1 MSRHH
6 LPVLLAA
13 AASLAG
19 AALPAPVTGAPA
31 PAAAAPSAHA
41 AHAAHAGGAPHAAA
55 DGARVARR
63 WGEEGHRLV
72 GEAAARALPVD
83 MPAFFRNAV
92 EQLAYLNPE
101 PDRWRAPRDATPLDA
116 AMDPAYAP
124 DHFVDLEL
132 LPAGA
137 LRARDRH
144 AFADSL
150 RKATVSPQV
159 AGFLP
164 YRIVEL
170 TARLREEF
178 RLWRRAATAQERA
191 WIEARIVNDAG
202 ILGHYVADG
211 ANPHHTSI
219 HYNGWT
225 GPNPKGYTP
234 TGTNFHWRFESEFVR
249 GNVTRADVSP
259 LVDARARALLPL
271 RDSVGAYL
279 ERSHRQLERLYEL
292 DKREAFGPTTRGA
305 DHKRFAVERLAAGAT
320 MLRDVWWTAWV
331 ASAETAPTR

>member
-1 MSRHH
+1 MARLH
-6 LPVLLAA
+6 LPVLLVTAA
-13 AASLAG
+13 ATVA
-19 AALPAPVTGAPA
+19 AALPSPATGATLPTA
-31 PAAAAPSAHA
+31 RPAAAAAT
-41 AHAAHAGGAPHAAA
+41 AGDAL
-55 DGARVARR
+55 VVRR
-63 WGEEGHRLV
+63 WGEAGHRLV

-83 MPAFFRNAV
+83 MPSFFRNAV
-92 EQLAYLNPE
+92 AQLAYLNPE

-137 LRARDRH
+137 LRARDRYG
-144 AFADSL
+144 FADSL
-150 RKATVSPQV
+150 RKANVSPQV

-170 TARLREEF
+170 TSRLREEF
-178 RLWRRAATAQERA
+178 RLWRRATTAQERS
-191 WIEARIVNDAG
+191 WIEARILNDAG

-225 GPNPKGYTP
+225 GANPKGYTP
-234 TGTNFHWRFESEFVR
+234 PGTNFHSRFESQYVEA
-249 GNVTRADVSP
+249 NVALADVTP
-259 LVDARARALLPL
+259 LVDARARAILPL

-279 ERSHRQLERLYEL
+279 ERTHQQLGRLYDL
-292 DKREAFGPTTRGA
+292 DKAEAFGAATRG
-305 DHKRFAVERLAAGAT
+305 DGHKRFAVERLAAGAT

-331 ASAETAPTR
+331 ASADGGVTR